1 MNRQQKIDLHC
12 VRLCFQLFSER
23 KCESTGK
30 SIYTPLCGC
39 VVSNPIM
46 DKKSHG
52 SLKMVELSS
61 SKSSAAGGD
70 RIMIFTDRIKR
81 EDIDVVF
88 YEEDSEKNVIWKQ
101 TINYKNSTKLR
112 IHHQYG
118 ISLVTPEYRDIDIQ
132 DPRKAFIQLYR
143 PSDSEFSEPFMF
155 EFVPTT
161 TGHSKLKHFG
171 HNR

>member
-12 VRLCFQLFSER
+12 VRLCFQLFSEI

-30 SIYTPLCGC
+30 PIYTPLGY

-52 SLKMVELSS
+52 SLKMVELSA

-88 YEEDSEKNVIWKQ
+88 YEEDNEKNVIWKK
-101 TINYKNSTKLR
+101 TVNYKNSSKLR

-118 ISLVTPEYRDIDIQ
+118 ISLVTPEYRDVDIQ
-132 DPRKAFIQLYR
+132 DPHKAFIQLYR
-143 PSDSEFSEPFMF
+143 PSDSETSEPFIF
-155 EFVPTT
+155 EFVPTN
-161 TGHSKLKHFG
+161 TGHSKSLHTL
-171 HNR
+171 RQ